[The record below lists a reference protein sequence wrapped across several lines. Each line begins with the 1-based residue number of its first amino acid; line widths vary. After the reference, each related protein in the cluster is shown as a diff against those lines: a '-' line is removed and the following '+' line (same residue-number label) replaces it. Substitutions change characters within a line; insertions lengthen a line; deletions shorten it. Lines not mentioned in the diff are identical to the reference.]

1 MNVCTYVNTFLVT
14 RLVCEQP
21 LKLLHKAVYTISGY
35 STRVTAYQQ
44 GADGT
49 VLFRGYIPATC
60 TRYVHTQYVHSII
73 PNTICT

>member
-1 MNVCTYVNTFLVT
+1 MQLFMMT

-21 LKLLHKAVYTISGY
+21 LKLLEKAVYTISGY
-35 STRVTAYQQ
+35 TTRVTAYQQ

-60 TRYVHTQYVHSII
+60 TRYANTVSIYPHTGSPLY
-73 PNTICT
+73 